1 MMRIKRLL
9 KGLLLTYGAVQ
20 LINNHGEDFANWLE
34 KQAEKLAR
42 EAGESYCVPVEHKL
56 VFKKIFNLDSLRSGD
71 TYYINVGTADRFDL
85 LSYVY
90 GEDETDRLNQ
100 KYDCYILVE
109 E

>member
-1 MMRIKRLL
+1 MRIKRLL
-9 KGLLLTYGAVQ
+9 KGFILAYGTVQ

-42 EAGESYCVPVEHKL
+42 KAGESYCVPVEHKL
-56 VFKKIFNLDSLRSGD
+56 VFKRIFNSDCLNYGD
-71 TYYINVGTADRFDL
+71 TYYIAVGATDKCDL
-85 LSYVY
+85 LVY
-90 GEDETDRLNQ
+90 AYDNGDDDRINFS